1 MDFLSTPLLVT
12 VILGSV
18 GLAIPIID
26 SLKKERGANN
36 RLYCGIAVGALILI
50 ISIIIIR
57 VLSGEQIP
65 TIEFGKGMLA
75 DDMFGAFFGITL
87 LIVSIMVTVSSWDFM
102 KNKTNPAA
110 YYSLILLSSIGMI
123 LIAYSTDL
131 VMLLVAWELMSIPTY
146 ALAAFSK
153 RDPISNEA
161 AIKYFLFGALS
172 SAILVFAIGLVYGI
186 TGTTN
191 IGQALVSMV
200 NVQKDLIPVSLLA
213 LALFIAGFG
222 FKMGLVPFHMWL
234 PDAYEGAPTTIGAL
248 LSAGTKKAGFAAAI
262 RVIILAIFVL
272 HLDWSVLLAIIA
284 IFTMTIGNLGA
295 LVQKSV
301 PRILAYSSIA
311 QAGYIMIGLALAPYN
326 DQALAG
332 SLFHILNHAV
342 MKAAAFI
349 AVAAVAISLTS
360 YSLEKYRG
368 LARRMPLTAIALS
381 ISLLALAGV
390 PPLNGFWS
398 KLVLF
403 GSAINS
409 GPEVWWGPYLA
420 IAGVLNS
427 ALSLGY
433 YAWIM
438 RKMYME
444 DSPDTS
450 RVKEPRA
457 ISAVLIFA
465 MIFMVGFGIWH
476 ADPHPGNISI
486 TSNGTIIL
494 YDFGMVGRIDDETR
508 RRLVRLYLGLVDKD
522 PVRTTDVLIELGTL
536 EATVDRRL
544 VERGLELSIQSLH
557 ARRVRIPFGQKLP
570 IISEFLNLGI
580 VLITCI
586 YIIL

>member
-1 MDFLSTPLLVT
+1 MEFFSTPLLVT
-12 VILGSV
+12 VILGAV

-26 SLKKERGANN
+26 ALKKERGDNN
-36 RLYCGIAVGALILI
+36 RLYCGISVVAIILVI
-50 ISIIIIR
+50 GIIIFRI
-57 VLSGEQIP
+57 LFGESIP
-65 TIEFGKGMLA
+65 TIEFGKSMLA
-75 DDMFGAFFGITL
+75 DDMFGSFFAITL
-87 LIVSIMVTVSSWDFM
+87 LIVSVMVTAASWNYM

-172 SAILVFAIGLVYGI
+172 SAILVLAIGLVYGV

-191 IGQALVSMV
+191 IGEAIVSMV
-200 NVQKDLIPVSLLA
+200 NVQKDLIPVTLLA

-248 LSAGTKKAGFAAAI
+248 LAAGTKKAGFAAAI
-262 RVIILAIFVL
+262 RVIVLATFVL
-272 HLDWSVLLAIIA
+272 HLDWATALAVIA
-284 IFTMTIGNLGA
+284 VFTMTLGNLGA

-311 QAGYIMIGLALAPYN
+311 QAGYIMIGLALAPYS
-326 DQALAG
+326 DQALGG
-332 SLFHILNHAV
+332 SLFHIINHAV
-342 MKAAAFI
+342 MKSAAFI
-349 AVAAVAISLTS
+349 AVAAVAITLAS
-360 YSLEKYRG
+360 YSIEKYRG
-368 LARRMPLTAIALS
+368 LAKRMPLTAIALS

-403 GSAINS
+403 NAAIVT
-409 GPEVWWGPYLA
+409 GPEIWWGPYLA

-444 DSPDTS
+444 ESPDTTK
-450 RVKEPRA
+450 VKEPRA
-457 ISAVLIFA
+457 MLAVLIFS
-465 MIFMVGFGIWH
+465 MIFIVGFGIWH
-476 ADPHPGNISI
+476 AP
-486 TSNGTIIL
+486 IL
-494 YDFGMVGRIDDETR
+494 DFATNSVPNLSQLTAVLPSFPTR
-508 RRLVRLYLGLVDKD
+508 
-522 PVRTTDVLIELGTL
+522 
-536 EATVDRRL
+536 
-544 VERGLELSIQSLH
+544 
-557 ARRVRIPFGQKLP
+557 
-570 IISEFLNLGI
+570 
-580 VLITCI
+580 
-586 YIIL
+586 

>member
-1 MDFLSTPLLVT
+1 MDFFSTPLLVT
-12 VILGSV
+12 VILGGV

-26 SLKKERGANN
+26 ALKKERGANN
-36 RLYCGIAVGALILI
+36 RLYSGISVGALILVI
-50 ISIIIIR
+50 GIIIFRI
-57 VLSGEQIP
+57 LFGESIP
-65 TIEFGKGMLA
+65 TIEFGKSMLA
-75 DDMFGAFFGITL
+75 DDMFGSFFAITL
-87 LIVSIMVTVSSWDFM
+87 LIVSIMVTASSWNYM

-123 LIAYSTDL
+123 LIAYSMDL

-172 SAILVFAIGLVYGI
+172 SAILVLAIGLVYGV

-191 IGQALVSMV
+191 IGEAIVSMV
-200 NVQKDLIPVSLLA
+200 NVQKDLVPVTLLA

-248 LSAGTKKAGFAAAI
+248 LAAGTKKAGFAAAI
-262 RVIILAIFVL
+262 RVIVLATFVL
-272 HLDWSVLLAIIA
+272 HLDWATALAVIA
-284 IFTMTIGNLGA
+284 VFTMTLGNLGA

-311 QAGYIMIGLALAPYN
+311 QAGYIMIGLALAPYS
-326 DQALAG
+326 DQALGG

-342 MKAAAFI
+342 MKSAAFI
-349 AVAAVAISLTS
+349 AVAAVSITLAS
-360 YSLEKYRG
+360 YSIEKYRG
-368 LARRMPLTAIALS
+368 LAKRMPITAIALS

-403 GSAINS
+403 NAAIVT
-409 GPEVWWGPYLA
+409 GPEIWWGPYLA

-444 DSPDTS
+444 ESPDTTK
-450 RVKEPRA
+450 VKEPRA
-457 ISAVLIFA
+457 MLAVLIFS

-476 ADPHPGNISI
+476 AP
-486 TSNGTIIL
+486 IL
-494 YDFGMVGRIDDETR
+494 DFATNSVPNLSQLTAVLPSFPTR
-508 RRLVRLYLGLVDKD
+508 
-522 PVRTTDVLIELGTL
+522 
-536 EATVDRRL
+536 
-544 VERGLELSIQSLH
+544 
-557 ARRVRIPFGQKLP
+557 
-570 IISEFLNLGI
+570 
-580 VLITCI
+580 
-586 YIIL
+586 

>member
-26 SLKKERGANN
+26 SLRKERGAGNK
-36 RLYCGIAVGALILI
+36 LYCGISVGAIILI
-50 ISIIIIR
+50 IGIIIIR
-57 VLSGEQIP
+57 ILSGEPIP

-75 DDMFGAFFGITL
+75 DDMFGAFFAISL
-87 LIVSIMVTVSSWDFM
+87 LIVSIMVTASSWNYM

-172 SAILVFAIGLVYGI
+172 SAILVVAIGLVYGI

-191 IGQALVSMV
+191 IGQAIISMI
-200 NVQKDLIPVSLLA
+200 NVQQDLIPITILA

-234 PDAYEGAPTTIGAL
+234 PDAYEGAPTPIGAL
-248 LSAGTKKAGFAAAI
+248 LAAGTKKAGFAAAI
-262 RVIILAIFVL
+262 RVIVLAVFVL
-272 HLDWSVLLAIIA
+272 HLDWSMTLAIIA
-284 IFTMTIGNLGA
+284 VFTMTLGNLGA

-311 QAGYIMIGLALAPYN
+311 QAGYIMIGLALAPYS
-326 DQALAG
+326 DQALGG
-332 SLFHILNHAV
+332 SLFHIINHAV
-342 MKAAAFI
+342 MKSAAFI
-349 AVAAVAISLTS
+349 AVAAVAITLAS
-360 YSLEKYRG
+360 YGIEKYRG
-368 LARRMPLTAIALS
+368 LAKRMPLTAIALS

-403 GSAINS
+403 NSAIVT

-444 DSPDTS
+444 DSPETS

-476 ADPHPGNISI
+476 AP
-486 TSNGTIIL
+486 IL
-494 YDFGMVGRIDDETR
+494 DFATNSVPNLSQ
-508 RRLVRLYLGLVDKD
+508 LVS
-522 PVRTTDVLIELGTL
+522 VLPSVPL
-536 EATVDRRL
+536 
-544 VERGLELSIQSLH
+544 
-557 ARRVRIPFGQKLP
+557 K
-570 IISEFLNLGI
+570 
-580 VLITCI
+580 
-586 YIIL
+586 

>member
-26 SLKKERGANN
+26 SLRKERGAGNK
-36 RLYCGIAVGALILI
+36 LYCGISVGAIILI
-50 ISIIIIR
+50 IGIIIIR
-57 VLSGEQIP
+57 ILSGEPIP

-75 DDMFGAFFGITL
+75 DDMFGAFFAISL
-87 LIVSIMVTVSSWDFM
+87 LIVSIMVTASSWNYM
-102 KNKTNPAA
+102 KNRTNPAA

-172 SAILVFAIGLVYGI
+172 SAILVVAIGLVYGI

-191 IGQALVSMV
+191 IGQAIISMI
-200 NVQKDLIPVSLLA
+200 NVQQDLVPITILA

-234 PDAYEGAPTTIGAL
+234 PDAYEGAPTPIGAL
-248 LSAGTKKAGFAAAI
+248 LAAGTKKAGFAAAI
-262 RVIILAIFVL
+262 RVIVLAVFVL
-272 HLDWSVLLAIIA
+272 HLDWSMTLAIIA
-284 IFTMTIGNLGA
+284 VFTMTLGNLGA

-311 QAGYIMIGLALAPYN
+311 QAGYIMIGLALAPYS
-326 DQALAG
+326 DQALGG
-332 SLFHILNHAV
+332 SLFHIINHAV
-342 MKAAAFI
+342 MKSAAFI
-349 AVAAVAISLTS
+349 AVAAVAITLAS
-360 YSLEKYRG
+360 YSIEKYRG
-368 LARRMPLTAIALS
+368 LAKKMPLTAIALS

-403 GSAINS
+403 NSAIVT

-444 DSPDTS
+444 DSPETS

-476 ADPHPGNISI
+476 AP
-486 TSNGTIIL
+486 IL
-494 YDFGMVGRIDDETR
+494 EFATNSVPNLSQ
-508 RRLVRLYLGLVDKD
+508 LVS
-522 PVRTTDVLIELGTL
+522 VLPSVPL
-536 EATVDRRL
+536 
-544 VERGLELSIQSLH
+544 
-557 ARRVRIPFGQKLP
+557 K
-570 IISEFLNLGI
+570 
-580 VLITCI
+580 
-586 YIIL
+586 

>member
-26 SLKKERGANN
+26 SLRKERGAGNK
-36 RLYCGIAVGALILI
+36 LYCGISVGAIILI
-50 ISIIIIR
+50 IGIIIIR
-57 VLSGEQIP
+57 ILSGEPIP

-75 DDMFGAFFGITL
+75 DDMFGAFFAISL
-87 LIVSIMVTVSSWDFM
+87 LIVSIMVTASSWNYM
-102 KNKTNPAA
+102 KNNTNPAA

-172 SAILVFAIGLVYGI
+172 SAILVVAIGLVYGI

-191 IGQALVSMV
+191 IGQAIISMI
-200 NVQKDLIPVSLLA
+200 NVQQDLIPITILA

-234 PDAYEGAPTTIGAL
+234 PDAYEGAPTPIGAL
-248 LSAGTKKAGFAAAI
+248 LAAGTKKAGFAAAI
-262 RVIILAIFVL
+262 RVIVLAVFVL
-272 HLDWSVLLAIIA
+272 HLDWSMTLAIIA
-284 IFTMTIGNLGA
+284 VFTMTLGNLGA

-311 QAGYIMIGLALAPYN
+311 QAGYIMIGLSLAPYS
-326 DQALAG
+326 DQALGG
-332 SLFHILNHAV
+332 SLFHIINHAV
-342 MKAAAFI
+342 MKSAAFI
-349 AVAAVAISLTS
+349 AVAAVAITLAS
-360 YSLEKYRG
+360 YGIEKYRG
-368 LARRMPLTAIALS
+368 LAKRMPLTAIALS

-403 GSAINS
+403 NSAIVT

-444 DSPDTS
+444 DSPETS

-476 ADPHPGNISI
+476 AP
-486 TSNGTIIL
+486 IL
-494 YDFGMVGRIDDETR
+494 DFATNSVPNLSQ
-508 RRLVRLYLGLVDKD
+508 LVS
-522 PVRTTDVLIELGTL
+522 VLPSVPL
-536 EATVDRRL
+536 
-544 VERGLELSIQSLH
+544 
-557 ARRVRIPFGQKLP
+557 K
-570 IISEFLNLGI
+570 
-580 VLITCI
+580 
-586 YIIL
+586 

>member
-1 MDFLSTPLLVT
+1 MDFFSTPLLVT

-26 SLKKERGANN
+26 ALKKERGANN
-36 RLYCGIAVGALILI
+36 RLYSGISVGAILLVI
-50 ISIIIIR
+50 GIIIFKI
-57 VLSGEQIP
+57 LFGESIP
-65 TIEFGKGMLA
+65 TIEFGKSMLA
-75 DDMFGAFFGITL
+75 DDMFGSFFAITL
-87 LIVSIMVTVSSWDFM
+87 LIVSIMVTASSWNYM

-123 LIAYSTDL
+123 LIAYSMDL

-172 SAILVFAIGLVYGI
+172 SAILVLAIGLVYGV

-191 IGQALVSMV
+191 IGEAIVSMV
-200 NVQKDLIPVSLLA
+200 NVQKDLVPVTLLA

-248 LSAGTKKAGFAAAI
+248 LAAGTKKAGFAAAI
-262 RVIILAIFVL
+262 RVIVLATFVL
-272 HLDWSVLLAIIA
+272 HLDWATALAVIA
-284 IFTMTIGNLGA
+284 VFTMTLGNLGA

-311 QAGYIMIGLALAPYN
+311 QAGYIMIGLALAPYS
-326 DQALAG
+326 DQALGG

-342 MKAAAFI
+342 MKSAAFI
-349 AVAAVAISLTS
+349 AVAAVGITLAS
-360 YSLEKYRG
+360 YSIEKYRG
-368 LARRMPLTAIALS
+368 LAKRMPITAIALS

-403 GSAINS
+403 NAAIVT
-409 GPEVWWGPYLA
+409 GPEIWWGPYLA

-444 DSPDTS
+444 ESPDTTK
-450 RVKEPRA
+450 VKEPRA
-457 ISAVLIFA
+457 MLAVLIFS

-476 ADPHPGNISI
+476 AP
-486 TSNGTIIL
+486 IL
-494 YDFGMVGRIDDETR
+494 DFATNSVPNLSQLTAVLPSFPTR
-508 RRLVRLYLGLVDKD
+508 
-522 PVRTTDVLIELGTL
+522 
-536 EATVDRRL
+536 
-544 VERGLELSIQSLH
+544 
-557 ARRVRIPFGQKLP
+557 
-570 IISEFLNLGI
+570 
-580 VLITCI
+580 
-586 YIIL
+586 

>member
-1 MDFLSTPLLVT
+1 MDFFSTPLLVT
-12 VILGSV
+12 VILGGV
-18 GLAIPIID
+18 GLAIPVID
-26 SLKKERGANN
+26 ALKKERGDNN
-36 RLYCGIAVGALILI
+36 RLYSGISVGAILLVI
-50 ISIIIIR
+50 GIIIFRI
-57 VLSGEQIP
+57 LFGESIP
-65 TIEFGKGMLA
+65 TIEFGKSMLA
-75 DDMFGAFFGITL
+75 DDMFGSFFAITL
-87 LIVSIMVTVSSWDFM
+87 LIVSIMVTASSWNYM

-123 LIAYSTDL
+123 LIAYSMDL

-172 SAILVFAIGLVYGI
+172 SAILVLAIGLVYGV

-191 IGQALVSMV
+191 IGEAIVSMV
-200 NVQKDLIPVSLLA
+200 NIQKDLVPVTLLA

-234 PDAYEGAPTTIGAL
+234 PDAYEGAPTTIAAL
-248 LSAGTKKAGFAAAI
+248 LAAGTKKAGFAAAI
-262 RVIILAIFVL
+262 RVIVLATFVL
-272 HLDWSVLLAIIA
+272 HLDWATALAVIA
-284 IFTMTIGNLGA
+284 VFTMTLGNLGA

-311 QAGYIMIGLALAPYN
+311 QAGYIMIGLALAPYS
-326 DQALAG
+326 DQALGG

-342 MKAAAFI
+342 MKSAAFI
-349 AVAAVAISLTS
+349 AVAAVGITLAS
-360 YSLEKYRG
+360 YSIEKYRG
-368 LARRMPLTAIALS
+368 LAKRMPLTAIALS

-403 GSAINS
+403 NAAIVT
-409 GPEVWWGPYLA
+409 GPEIWWGPYLA

-444 DSPDTS
+444 ESPDTT

-457 ISAVLIFA
+457 MLAVLIFS

-476 ADPHPGNISI
+476 AP
-486 TSNGTIIL
+486 IL
-494 YDFGMVGRIDDETR
+494 DFATNSVPNLSQLTAVLPSFTTR
-508 RRLVRLYLGLVDKD
+508 
-522 PVRTTDVLIELGTL
+522 
-536 EATVDRRL
+536 
-544 VERGLELSIQSLH
+544 
-557 ARRVRIPFGQKLP
+557 
-570 IISEFLNLGI
+570 
-580 VLITCI
+580 
-586 YIIL
+586 

>member
-1 MDFLSTPLLVT
+1 MGMDFFSTPLLVT
-12 VILGSV
+12 VILGAV

-26 SLKKERGANN
+26 ALKKERGANN
-36 RLYCGIAVGALILI
+36 RLYSGISVGAILLVI
-50 ISIIIIR
+50 GIIIFKI
-57 VLSGEQIP
+57 LFGESIP
-65 TIEFGKGMLA
+65 TIEFGKSMLA
-75 DDMFGAFFGITL
+75 DDMFGSFFAITL
-87 LIVSIMVTVSSWDFM
+87 LIVSIMVTASSWNYM

-123 LIAYSTDL
+123 LIAYSMDL

-172 SAILVFAIGLVYGI
+172 SAILVLAIGLVYGV

-191 IGQALVSMV
+191 IGEAIVSMV
-200 NVQKDLIPVSLLA
+200 NVQKDLVPVTLLA

-248 LSAGTKKAGFAAAI
+248 LAAGTKKAGFAAAI
-262 RVIILAIFVL
+262 RVIVLATFVL
-272 HLDWSVLLAIIA
+272 HLDWAMALAVIA
-284 IFTMTIGNLGA
+284 VFTMTLGNLGA

-311 QAGYIMIGLALAPYN
+311 QAGYIMIGLALAPYS
-326 DQALAG
+326 DQALGG

-342 MKAAAFI
+342 MKSAAFI
-349 AVAAVAISLTS
+349 AVAAVSITLAS

-368 LARRMPLTAIALS
+368 LAKRMPITAIALS

-403 GSAINS
+403 NAAIVT
-409 GPEVWWGPYLA
+409 GPEIWWGPYLA

-444 DSPDTS
+444 ESPDTTK
-450 RVKEPRA
+450 VKEPRA
-457 ISAVLIFA
+457 MLAVLIFS

-476 ADPHPGNISI
+476 AP
-486 TSNGTIIL
+486 IL
-494 YDFGMVGRIDDETR
+494 DFATNSVPNLSQLTAVLPSFPTR
-508 RRLVRLYLGLVDKD
+508 
-522 PVRTTDVLIELGTL
+522 
-536 EATVDRRL
+536 
-544 VERGLELSIQSLH
+544 
-557 ARRVRIPFGQKLP
+557 
-570 IISEFLNLGI
+570 
-580 VLITCI
+580 
-586 YIIL
+586 

>member
-1 MDFLSTPLLVT
+1 MDFFSTPLLVT
-12 VILGSV
+12 VILGAV

-26 SLKKERGANN
+26 ALKKERGANN
-36 RLYCGIAVGALILI
+36 RLYSGISVGAILLVI
-50 ISIIIIR
+50 GIIIFKI
-57 VLSGEQIP
+57 LFGESIP
-65 TIEFGKGMLA
+65 TIEFGKSMLA
-75 DDMFGAFFGITL
+75 DDMFGSFFAITL
-87 LIVSIMVTVSSWDFM
+87 LIVSIMVTASSWNYM

-123 LIAYSTDL
+123 LIAYSMDL

-172 SAILVFAIGLVYGI
+172 SAILVLAIGLVYGV

-191 IGQALVSMV
+191 IGEAIVSMV
-200 NVQKDLIPVSLLA
+200 NVQKDLVPVTLLA

-248 LSAGTKKAGFAAAI
+248 LAAGTKKAGFAAAI
-262 RVIILAIFVL
+262 RVIVLATFVL
-272 HLDWSVLLAIIA
+272 HLDWATALAVIA
-284 IFTMTIGNLGA
+284 VFTMTLGNLGA

-311 QAGYIMIGLALAPYN
+311 QAGYIMIGLALAPYS
-326 DQALAG
+326 DQALGG

-342 MKAAAFI
+342 MKSAAFI
-349 AVAAVAISLTS
+349 AVAAVGITLAS
-360 YSLEKYRG
+360 YSIEKYRG
-368 LARRMPLTAIALS
+368 LAKRMPLTAIALS

-403 GSAINS
+403 NAAIVT
-409 GPEVWWGPYLA
+409 GPEIWWGPYLA

-444 DSPDTS
+444 ESPDTTK
-450 RVKEPRA
+450 VKEPRA
-457 ISAVLIFA
+457 MLAVLIFS

-476 ADPHPGNISI
+476 AP
-486 TSNGTIIL
+486 IL
-494 YDFGMVGRIDDETR
+494 DFATNSVPNLSQLTAVLPSFPTR
-508 RRLVRLYLGLVDKD
+508 
-522 PVRTTDVLIELGTL
+522 
-536 EATVDRRL
+536 
-544 VERGLELSIQSLH
+544 
-557 ARRVRIPFGQKLP
+557 
-570 IISEFLNLGI
+570 
-580 VLITCI
+580 
-586 YIIL
+586 

>member
-26 SLKKERGANN
+26 SLRKERGAGNK
-36 RLYCGIAVGALILI
+36 LYCGISVGATILI
-50 ISIIIIR
+50 IGIIIIR
-57 VLSGEQIP
+57 ILSGEPIP
-65 TIEFGKGMLA
+65 TIEFGKGVLA
-75 DDMFGAFFGITL
+75 DDMFGAFFAISL
-87 LIVSIMVTVSSWDFM
+87 LIVSIMVTASSWNYM

-172 SAILVFAIGLVYGI
+172 SAILVVAIGLVYGI

-191 IGQALVSMV
+191 IGQAIISMIDVQQDLVP
-200 NVQKDLIPVSLLA
+200 ITLLA
-213 LALFIAGFG
+213 IALFIAGFG

-234 PDAYEGAPTTIGAL
+234 PDAYEGAPTPIGAL
-248 LSAGTKKAGFAAAI
+248 LAAGTKKAGFAAAI
-262 RVIILAIFVL
+262 RVIVLAVFVL
-272 HLDWSVLLAIIA
+272 HLDWSMTLAIIA
-284 IFTMTIGNLGA
+284 VFTMTLGNLGA

-311 QAGYIMIGLALAPYN
+311 QAGYIMIGLALAPYS
-326 DQALAG
+326 DQALGG
-332 SLFHILNHAV
+332 SLFHIINHAV
-342 MKAAAFI
+342 MKSAAFI
-349 AVAAVAISLTS
+349 AVAAVAITLAS
-360 YSLEKYRG
+360 YSIEKYRG
-368 LARRMPLTAIALS
+368 LAKRMPLTAIALS

-403 GSAINS
+403 NSAIVT

-444 DSPDTS
+444 DSPETS
-450 RVKEPRA
+450 RIKEPRA
-457 ISAVLIFA
+457 IAAVLIFA

-476 ADPHPGNISI
+476 AP
-486 TSNGTIIL
+486 IL
-494 YDFGMVGRIDDETR
+494 EFATNSVPNLSQ
-508 RRLVRLYLGLVDKD
+508 LVS
-522 PVRTTDVLIELGTL
+522 VLPSVPL
-536 EATVDRRL
+536 
-544 VERGLELSIQSLH
+544 
-557 ARRVRIPFGQKLP
+557 K
-570 IISEFLNLGI
+570 
-580 VLITCI
+580 
-586 YIIL
+586 

>member
-26 SLKKERGANN
+26 SLRKERGAGNK
-36 RLYCGIAVGALILI
+36 LYCGISVGAIILI
-50 ISIIIIR
+50 IGIIIIR
-57 VLSGEQIP
+57 ILSGEPIP

-75 DDMFGAFFGITL
+75 DDMFGAFFAISL
-87 LIVSIMVTVSSWDFM
+87 LIVSIMVTASSWNYM

-172 SAILVFAIGLVYGI
+172 SAILVLAIGLVYGV

-191 IGQALVSMV
+191 IGQAIISMI
-200 NVQKDLIPVSLLA
+200 NVQQDLVPITILA

-234 PDAYEGAPTTIGAL
+234 PDAYEGAPTPIGAL
-248 LSAGTKKAGFAAAI
+248 LAAGTKKAGFAAAI
-262 RVIILAIFVL
+262 RVIVLAVFVL
-272 HLDWSVLLAIIA
+272 HLDWSMTLAIIA
-284 IFTMTIGNLGA
+284 VFTMTLGNLGA

-311 QAGYIMIGLALAPYN
+311 QAGYIMIGLALAPYS
-326 DQALAG
+326 DQALGG
-332 SLFHILNHAV
+332 SLFHIINHAV
-342 MKAAAFI
+342 MKSAAFI
-349 AVAAVAISLTS
+349 AVAAVAITLAS
-360 YSLEKYRG
+360 YSIEKYRG
-368 LARRMPLTAIALS
+368 LAKRMPLTAIALS

-403 GSAINS
+403 NSAIVT

-444 DSPDTS
+444 DSPETS

-476 ADPHPGNISI
+476 AP
-486 TSNGTIIL
+486 IL
-494 YDFGMVGRIDDETR
+494 EFATNSVPNLSQ
-508 RRLVRLYLGLVDKD
+508 LVS
-522 PVRTTDVLIELGTL
+522 VLPSVPL
-536 EATVDRRL
+536 
-544 VERGLELSIQSLH
+544 
-557 ARRVRIPFGQKLP
+557 K
-570 IISEFLNLGI
+570 
-580 VLITCI
+580 
-586 YIIL
+586 

>member
-1 MDFLSTPLLVT
+1 
-12 VILGSV
+12 
-18 GLAIPIID
+18 
-26 SLKKERGANN
+26 
-36 RLYCGIAVGALILI
+36 
-50 ISIIIIR
+50 
-57 VLSGEQIP
+57 
-65 TIEFGKGMLA
+65 
-75 DDMFGAFFGITL
+75 
-87 LIVSIMVTVSSWDFM
+87 MVTASSWNYM

-172 SAILVFAIGLVYGI
+172 SAILVLAIGLVYGV

-191 IGQALVSMV
+191 IGEAIVSMV
-200 NVQKDLIPVSLLA
+200 NIQKDLVPVILLA

-248 LSAGTKKAGFAAAI
+248 LAAGTKKAGFAAAI
-262 RVIILAIFVL
+262 RVIVLATFVL
-272 HLDWSVLLAIIA
+272 HLDWATALAVIA
-284 IFTMTIGNLGA
+284 VFTMTLGNLGA

-311 QAGYIMIGLALAPYN
+311 QAGYIMIGLALAPYS
-326 DQALAG
+326 DQALGG
-332 SLFHILNHAV
+332 SLFHIINHAV
-342 MKAAAFI
+342 MKSAAFI
-349 AVAAVAISLTS
+349 AVAAVAVTLTS

-368 LARRMPLTAIALS
+368 LAKRMPLTAIALS

-403 GSAINS
+403 NAAITT
-409 GPEVWWGPYLA
+409 GPEIWWGPYLA

-444 DSPDTS
+444 ESPDKTK
-450 RVKEPRA
+450 VKEPRA
-457 ISAVLIFA
+457 MLAVLIFS

-476 ADPHPGNISI
+476 AP
-486 TSNGTIIL
+486 IL
-494 YDFGMVGRIDDETR
+494 EFATNSVPNLSQLTA
-508 RRLVRLYLGLVDKD
+508 
-522 PVRTTDVLIELGTL
+522 VLPSFPAG
-536 EATVDRRL
+536 
-544 VERGLELSIQSLH
+544 
-557 ARRVRIPFGQKLP
+557 
-570 IISEFLNLGI
+570 
-580 VLITCI
+580 
-586 YIIL
+586 

>member
-1 MDFLSTPLLVT
+1 LDFFSTPLLVT
-12 VILGSV
+12 VILGAV
-18 GLAIPIID
+18 GLAVPIID
-26 SLKKERGANN
+26 ALKKERGANN
-36 RLYCGIAVGALILI
+36 RLYCGISVVAIILVI
-50 ISIIIIR
+50 GIIIFRI
-57 VLSGEQIP
+57 LFGESIP
-65 TIEFGKGMLA
+65 TIEFGKSMLA
-75 DDMFGAFFGITL
+75 DDMFGSFFAITL
-87 LIVSIMVTVSSWDFM
+87 LIVSVMVTASSWNYM

-172 SAILVFAIGLVYGI
+172 SAILVLAIGLVYGV

-191 IGQALVSMV
+191 IGEAIVSMV
-200 NVQKDLIPVSLLA
+200 NIQKDLVPVTLLA

-248 LSAGTKKAGFAAAI
+248 LAAGTKKAGFAAAI
-262 RVIILAIFVL
+262 RVIVLATFVL
-272 HLDWSVLLAIIA
+272 HLDWATALAVIA
-284 IFTMTIGNLGA
+284 VFTMTLGNLGA

-311 QAGYIMIGLALAPYN
+311 QAGYIMIGLALAPYS
-326 DQALAG
+326 DQALGG
-332 SLFHILNHAV
+332 SLFHIINHAV
-342 MKAAAFI
+342 MKSAAFI
-349 AVAAVAISLTS
+349 AVAAVAVTLTS

-368 LARRMPLTAIALS
+368 LAKRMPLTAIALS

-403 GSAINS
+403 NAAITT
-409 GPEVWWGPYLA
+409 GPEIWWGPYLA

-444 DSPDTS
+444 ESPDKTK
-450 RVKEPRA
+450 VKEPRA
-457 ISAVLIFA
+457 MLAVLIFS

-476 ADPHPGNISI
+476 AP
-486 TSNGTIIL
+486 IL
-494 YDFGMVGRIDDETR
+494 EFATNSVPNLSQLTA
-508 RRLVRLYLGLVDKD
+508 
-522 PVRTTDVLIELGTL
+522 VLPSFPAG
-536 EATVDRRL
+536 
-544 VERGLELSIQSLH
+544 
-557 ARRVRIPFGQKLP
+557 
-570 IISEFLNLGI
+570 
-580 VLITCI
+580 
-586 YIIL
+586 

>member
-1 MDFLSTPLLVT
+1 MDFFSTPLLVT
-12 VILGSV
+12 VILGAV

-26 SLKKERGANN
+26 ALKKERGANN
-36 RLYCGIAVGALILI
+36 RLYCGISVGAIILVI
-50 ISIIIIR
+50 GIIIFRI
-57 VLSGEQIP
+57 LFGESIP
-65 TIEFGKGMLA
+65 TIEFGKSMLA
-75 DDMFGAFFGITL
+75 DDMFGSFFAITL
-87 LIVSIMVTVSSWDFM
+87 LIVSVMVTASSWNYM

-172 SAILVFAIGLVYGI
+172 SAILVLAIGLVYGV

-191 IGQALVSMV
+191 IGEAIVSMV
-200 NVQKDLIPVSLLA
+200 NVQKDLVPVTLLA
-213 LALFIAGFG
+213 VALFIAGFG

-248 LSAGTKKAGFAAAI
+248 LAAGTKKAGFAAAI
-262 RVIILAIFVL
+262 RVIILATFAL
-272 HLDWSVLLAIIA
+272 HLDWAAALAVIA
-284 IFTMTIGNLGA
+284 VFTMTLGNLGA

-311 QAGYIMIGLALAPYN
+311 QAGYIMIGLALAPYS
-326 DQALAG
+326 DQALGG

-342 MKAAAFI
+342 MKSAAFI
-349 AVAAVAISLTS
+349 AVAAVSITLAS
-360 YSLEKYRG
+360 YSIEKYRG
-368 LARRMPLTAIALS
+368 LAKRMPITAIALS

-403 GSAINS
+403 NAAIVT
-409 GPEVWWGPYLA
+409 GPEIWWGPYLA

-444 DSPDTS
+444 ESPDTTK
-450 RVKEPRA
+450 VKEPRA
-457 ISAVLIFA
+457 MLAVLIFS

-476 ADPHPGNISI
+476 AP
-486 TSNGTIIL
+486 IL
-494 YDFGMVGRIDDETR
+494 DFATNSVPDLSQLTA
-508 RRLVRLYLGLVDKD
+508 
-522 PVRTTDVLIELGTL
+522 VLPSFPT
-536 EATVDRRL
+536 
-544 VERGLELSIQSLH
+544 
-557 ARRVRIPFGQKLP
+557 K
-570 IISEFLNLGI
+570 
-580 VLITCI
+580 
-586 YIIL
+586 

>member
-1 MDFLSTPLLVT
+1 MDFFSTPLLVT
-12 VILGSV
+12 VILGAV
-18 GLAIPIID
+18 GLAVPIID
-26 SLKKERGANN
+26 ALKKERGANN
-36 RLYCGIAVGALILI
+36 SLYCGISVGAIILVI
-50 ISIIIIR
+50 GIIIFRI
-57 VLSGEQIP
+57 LFGESIP
-65 TIEFGKGMLA
+65 TIEFGKSMLA
-75 DDMFGAFFGITL
+75 DDMFGSFFAITL
-87 LIVSIMVTVSSWDFM
+87 LIVSVMVTASSWNYM

-172 SAILVFAIGLVYGI
+172 SAILVLAIGLVYGV

-191 IGQALVSMV
+191 IGEAIVSMV
-200 NVQKDLIPVSLLA
+200 NVQKELVPVTVLA
-213 LALFIAGFG
+213 VALFIAGFG

-248 LSAGTKKAGFAAAI
+248 LAAGTKKAGFAAAI
-262 RVIILAIFVL
+262 RVIILATFAL
-272 HLDWSVLLAIIA
+272 HLDWAAALAVIA
-284 IFTMTIGNLGA
+284 VFTMTIGNLGA

-311 QAGYIMIGLALAPYN
+311 QAGYIMIGLALAPYS
-326 DQALAG
+326 DQALGG

-342 MKAAAFI
+342 MKSAAFI
-349 AVAAVAISLTS
+349 AVAAVSITLAS
-360 YSLEKYRG
+360 YSIEKYRG
-368 LARRMPLTAIALS
+368 LAKRMPITAIALS

-403 GSAINS
+403 NAAIVT
-409 GPEVWWGPYLA
+409 GPEIWWGPYLA

-444 DSPDTS
+444 ESPDTT
-450 RVKEPRA
+450 RVKEPRVMLV
-457 ISAVLIFA
+457 VLIFS

-476 ADPHPGNISI
+476 AP
-486 TSNGTIIL
+486 IL
-494 YDFGMVGRIDDETR
+494 DFATNSVPNLSQLTAVLPSFPTR
-508 RRLVRLYLGLVDKD
+508 
-522 PVRTTDVLIELGTL
+522 
-536 EATVDRRL
+536 
-544 VERGLELSIQSLH
+544 
-557 ARRVRIPFGQKLP
+557 
-570 IISEFLNLGI
+570 
-580 VLITCI
+580 
-586 YIIL
+586 

>member
-1 MDFLSTPLLVT
+1 MDFFSTPLLVT
-12 VILGSV
+12 VILGAV

-26 SLKKERGANN
+26 ALKKERGANN
-36 RLYCGIAVGALILI
+36 RLYCGISVGAIILVI
-50 ISIIIIR
+50 GIIIFRI
-57 VLSGEQIP
+57 LFGESIP
-65 TIEFGKGMLA
+65 TIEFGKSMLA
-75 DDMFGAFFGITL
+75 DDMFGSFFAITL
-87 LIVSIMVTVSSWDFM
+87 LIVSVMVTASSWNYM

-172 SAILVFAIGLVYGI
+172 SAILVLAIGLVYGV

-191 IGQALVSMV
+191 IGEAIVSMV
-200 NVQKDLIPVSLLA
+200 NVQKDLVPVTVLA
-213 LALFIAGFG
+213 VALFIAGFG

-248 LSAGTKKAGFAAAI
+248 LAAGTKKAGFAAAI
-262 RVIILAIFVL
+262 RVIVLATFAL
-272 HLDWSVLLAIIA
+272 HLDWAAALAVIA
-284 IFTMTIGNLGA
+284 VFTMTLGNLAA

-311 QAGYIMIGLALAPYN
+311 QAGYIMIGLALAPYS
-326 DQALAG
+326 DQALGG

-342 MKAAAFI
+342 MKSAAFI
-349 AVAAVAISLTS
+349 AVAAVSITLAS
-360 YSLEKYRG
+360 YSIEKYRG
-368 LARRMPLTAIALS
+368 LAKRMPITAIALS

-403 GSAINS
+403 NAGIVT
-409 GPEVWWGPYLA
+409 GPEIWWGPYLA

-444 DSPDTS
+444 ESPDTTK
-450 RVKEPRA
+450 VKEPRA
-457 ISAVLIFA
+457 MLAVLIFS

-476 ADPHPGNISI
+476 AP
-486 TSNGTIIL
+486 IL
-494 YDFGMVGRIDDETR
+494 DFATNSVPNLSQLTAVLPSFPTR
-508 RRLVRLYLGLVDKD
+508 
-522 PVRTTDVLIELGTL
+522 
-536 EATVDRRL
+536 
-544 VERGLELSIQSLH
+544 
-557 ARRVRIPFGQKLP
+557 
-570 IISEFLNLGI
+570 
-580 VLITCI
+580 
-586 YIIL
+586 